1 MKSIKTILSGMLLM
15 GCLTAAAQ
23 EPAAKTVYD
32 FQPHWYLQ
40 LQAGGQHTI
49 GEVDFKD
56 LLSPNAQV
64 AVGYNFTPV
73 IGARLNVNA
82 WQSKG
87 GLKAYGLDKN
97 WKWNYVAP
105 QVDLTV
111 NLTNLVAGYKPTRL
125 FNLGFFAGLG
135 ANIAFSNKEAQDAK
149 ASFIAARAASEI
161 SDPRM
166 VIPAYTH
173 EPLEY
178 LWDGTKTRLVGQ
190 VGLTGDFRLS
200 DKVSIGLELSANT
213 LSDHYNSKNGGN
225 TDWYYNALVGVKI
238 NLGDTYSTRV
248 VEAPKP
254 QIIEKTIIKE
264 VPAEQPQVQQQ
275 LTQTA
280 TNAAATVDVIRR
292 EIFFEINTFNIKKA
306 DEQKVQDIV
315 DFLNQHPAAK
325 VTVTGYADKGTG
337 NANINYRL
345 AGKRA
350 ASVVTMLKNRGISA
364 DRIVSVN
371 KGDKEQ
377 PFPVNEKNRVSICV
391 AQ

>member
-1 MKSIKTILSGMLLM
+1 MKNIKTILSGMLLM

-23 EPAAKTVYD
+23 EPASKTVYD
-32 FQPHWYLQ
+32 FQPHWYVQ

-49 GEVDFKD
+49 GEVDFAD

-64 AVGYNFTPV
+64 ALGYNFTPV
-73 IGARLNVNA
+73 VGARLNVNA

-87 GLKAYGLDKN
+87 GLKSYGLNKN

-105 QVDLTV
+105 QVDLMF
-111 NLTNLVAGYKPTRL
+111 NLSNLFAGYNPTRV
-125 FNLGFFAGLG
+125 FNLSLFGGLG

-149 ASFIAARAASEI
+149 AEFIAARS
-161 SDPRM
+161 
-166 VIPAYTH
+166 AYDATQGQANQAYAH

-190 VGLTGDFRLS
+190 LGLAADFRLS
-200 DKVSIGLELSANT
+200 DVVSLGLELSANT

-238 NLGDTYSTRV
+238 NLGQTYTSRV

-254 QIIEKTIIKE
+254 QVIVKEVVKE
-264 VPAEQPQVQQQ
+264 VPVQQPQPQVQQQ

-280 TNAAATVDVIRR
+280 TNATVDVIRR
-292 EIFFEINTFNIKKA
+292 EIFFNINTFTIKKA
-306 DEQKVQDIV
+306 DEQKVKDIV

-325 VTVTGYADKGTG
+325 VTVEGYADKGTG
-337 NANINYRL
+337 NANVNYRL

-350 ASVVTMLKNRGISA
+350 ASVVTMLKKMGISA

-377 PFPVNEKNRVSICV
+377 PFPINEKNRVSICV